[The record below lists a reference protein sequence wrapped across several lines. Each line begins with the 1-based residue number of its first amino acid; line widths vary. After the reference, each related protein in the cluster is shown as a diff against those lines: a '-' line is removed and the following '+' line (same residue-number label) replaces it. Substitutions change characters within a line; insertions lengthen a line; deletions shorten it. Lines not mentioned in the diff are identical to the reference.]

1 MMLVKTFVR
10 FSLNA
15 GCGEIMVDP
24 ASVVAIE
31 ADGDKS
37 SKLHLVGV
45 TGAISIDCN
54 HEKAA
59 RRVIK
64 GVDYMKL
71 RTDAQ
76 AARDALVPES
86 GEEE

>member
-1 MMLVKTFVR
+1 MLVKTFVR
-10 FSLNA
+10 FDRLG
-15 GCGEIMVDP
+15 GCGEVLVDP
-24 ASVVAIE
+24 AGVVAIE
-31 ADGDKS
+31 QEGETGA
-37 SKLHLVGV
+37 KLHLVGMH
-45 TGAISIDCN
+45 GAISVACN